1 MARLSPRFQPGT
13 VIREAPGV
21 DIFSLAKGR
30 CIFVRFTTVCHTKP
44 NGVLAMPARALELA
58 KARLEEAEEVLSEMA
73 RLRREHDRK
82 MSELQ
87 QRLTLAVSQ
96 ALAAATMGAE
106 QDEGA

>member
-1 MARLSPRFQPGT
+1 MPG
-13 VIREAPGV
+13 
-21 DIFSLAKGR
+21 
-30 CIFVRFTTVCHTKP
+30 
-44 NGVLAMPARALELA
+44 RALELA